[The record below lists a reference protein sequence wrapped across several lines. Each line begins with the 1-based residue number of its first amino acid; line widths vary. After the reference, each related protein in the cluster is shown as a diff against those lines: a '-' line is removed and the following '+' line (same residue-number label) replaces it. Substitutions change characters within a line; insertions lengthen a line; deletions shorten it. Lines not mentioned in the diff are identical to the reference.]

1 MDISYRGII
10 PKMDGISNKSA
21 TNAERVLEGEICIEK
36 LVKVANVGYFKK
48 LTLDKRSGVC

>member
-1 MDISYRGII
+1 
-10 PKMDGISNKSA
+10 MDGISNKSA